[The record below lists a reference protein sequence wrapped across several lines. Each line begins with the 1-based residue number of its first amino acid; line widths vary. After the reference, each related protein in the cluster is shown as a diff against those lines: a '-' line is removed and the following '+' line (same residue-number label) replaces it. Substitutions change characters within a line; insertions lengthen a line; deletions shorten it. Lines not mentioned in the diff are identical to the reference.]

1 MRIRTTLAAVTLA
14 AAALVSAAGTAV
26 AYDGPINVNV
36 NNGKIANVN
45 KGEITNILCNAENSA
60 FLNLASAQT
69 ALACNFIAD

>member
-1 MRIRTTLAAVTLA
+1 MRIRTTVAAFTLA
-14 AAALVSAAGTAV
+14 AAALVTAAGTAA

-45 KGEITNILCNAENSA
+45 KGEITNVLCNAENSA
-60 FLNLASAQT
+60 RFNIRPTQT